1 MLVMLIRFIDMGNFI
16 LTLKSILP
24 WTGML
29 EYIKWRKWGDHKHLF
44 LSLLKLTH
52 ISIYTLPCG
61 SAFLLWHVHLASPCI
76 SLLHLCFLFP
86 CPQVPSNL
94 FLPSYWP
101 LTFY

>member
-44 LSLLKLTH
+44 LSP
-52 ISIYTLPCG
+52 LPDCECNE
-61 SAFLLWHVHLASPCI
+61 SPSTSC
-76 SLLHLCFLFP
+76 SLEFP
-86 CPQVPSNL
+86 VMVSSSL
-94 FLPSYWP
+94 EL
-101 LTFY
+101 